1 MKTKQRVVRDQ
12 NGVRLTASVSREPD
26 GTWGRT
32 VWFGGVNGLGTN
44 VRRYYYVTRAAAMRG
59 DISDEISRDG
69 RVA

>member
-1 MKTKQRVVRDQ
+1 MKTKRRAVRDQ
-12 NGVRLTASVSREPD
+12 NGERLTASVAREPD

-44 VRRYYYVTRAAAMRG
+44 VRRYFYSTRATAMRG
-59 DISDEISRDG
+59 DISDEIGRDG